1 MSTPAFR
8 IVCDGDDITEK
19 LQDRL
24 TSLRIVDDSGQQSDS
39 LELAL
44 DDRDKLLPVPRSGA
58 ILKVWLGY
66 SDGGLP
72 PVYMGSYA
80 VDEVGLSM
88 GGPRSMTVKASA
100 AAVAPGL
107 VKERKTRSWDNKTLQ
122 EIAEQIAKENGLQI
136 TIKGKA
142 AQQKILH
149 EDQTNESDQN
159 FLTRLADRFQAVIKP
174 ADNKLVLVDRAAG
187 QAGPIQQVDITQA
200 LDWNASLK
208 NRGAYGSVEA
218 RYVDREAEGGV
229 SQWSNTEK
237 KVTASGATASNGGG
251 ASWTG
256 GGGQQLPPFQIQK
269 LFRTK
274 VEAEA
279 AAKSQLQSLQSGEV
293 KITVR
298 MSGDPSFRINA
309 EGQVILR
316 NFRPYIDGQWFVRQ
330 VTHELAS
337 GGYITTVECGTQVVE
352 DTDTWDDAP
361 GGRGTGRSRYGR
373 SGPAGP
379 GGTRGVIARTGSTG
393 DSTGPHLDVRW
404 ADRRPINASVA
415 DRYIRI
421 NGRPP
426 SSFGVTSGYGPR
438 SLFGRSF
445 HAGIDFGT
453 PTGSAITLVNGATY
467 VRNLGYTGA
476 GGYVVE
482 ISTPEGNLR
491 LLHLQAGSAR

>member
-1 MSTPAFR
+1 MATPAFR
-8 IVCDGDDITEK
+8 IESDGADITAQ

-58 ILKVWLGY
+58 VLKVWLGY
-66 SDGGLP
+66 SSGGPP
-72 PVYMGSYA
+72 PVYMGAYA

-88 GGPRSMTVKASA
+88 GGPRSMTIKASSA
-100 AAVAPGL
+100 ALAPAL

-122 EIAEQIAKENGLQI
+122 EITEQIAKENGLQVV
-136 TIKGKA
+136 IKGKGA
-142 AQQKILH
+142 SQKILH

-174 ADNKLVLVDRAAG
+174 ADNKLVMVDRGAG
-187 QAGPIQQVDITQA
+187 QGGPLLQVDITQA

-208 NRGAYGSVEA
+208 NRGAFGSVEA
-218 RYVDREAEGGV
+218 RYVEREGTGGV

-237 KVTASGATASNGGG
+237 KVELKSSDTGTDTWSA
-251 ASWTG
+251 TG
-256 GGGQQLPPFQIQK
+256 GQLQKFQIQK
-269 LFRTK
+269 LFRNK
-274 VEAEA
+274 AEAEA
-279 AAKSQLQSLQSGEV
+279 AAKSQLQSLKAGEV

-298 MSGDPSFRINA
+298 MSGDPSFKINA
-309 EGQVILR
+309 EGQVLLK
-316 NFRPYIDGQWFVRQ
+316 NFRPYVDGQWFVRQ
-330 VTHELAS
+330 VTHELGS

-352 DTDTWDDAP
+352 DTDAYDSTGRRSGNRTGT
-361 GGRGTGRSRYGR
+361 GGRSVKGM
-373 SGPAGP
+373 
-379 GGTRGVIARTGSTG
+379 IARTGSTG

-404 ADRRPINASVA
+404 TDRRPINASVA

-426 SSFGVTSGYGPR
+426 SSYGVTSGYGPR

-453 PTGSAITLVNGATY
+453 PSGSAISLVNGATY
-467 VRNLGYTGA
+467 VRNMGYTGA
-476 GGYVVE
+476 GGYAVE

-491 LLHLQAGSAR
+491 LLHLQAGSAI